1 MRGAGDAVLMNH
13 ELASSLLRVAV
24 VAFALSTGCQSATLT
39 GTWTGTFTSPSSVR
53 VRFVLEQQAGRLRG
67 QTYWEDPN
75 TRALEPEA
83 GELRGAVTDGG
94 ARWKTQGEVDVE
106 GRFDGNTFV
115 GTLTFPAVDDQPS
128 RTAALKLER

>member
-1 MRGAGDAVLMNH
+1 MIH
-13 ELASSLLRVAV
+13 PLASARLRLAVTLALL
-24 VAFALSTGCQSATLT
+24 SGCQSATLT
-39 GTWTGTFTSPSSVR
+39 GIWTGAFTSPSNLR
-53 VRFVLEQQAGRLRG
+53 VRFVLEEQAGRLRG

-83 GELRGAVTDGG
+83 GELQGAVTNGR
-94 ARWKTQGEVDVE
+94 ARWKTQGEVEVE